1 MRLDADTWLTG
12 ISAPLLTSTSPLILS
27 PAIQPILQ
35 SPYAH
40 IMSSAETQTATNGPD
55 DSGLTDSMNRLNVG
69 ADDAPAK
76 TEEEYAQSQLTLRA
90 IVSSK
95 EAGVIIG
102 KAGKNVADL
111 REETGV
117 KAGVSKVVQGVH
129 DRVLTVTGA
138 LSGISKAYAI
148 VAKGLLEGAPQMGMG
163 GVITNNGTHR
173 KSYPVSRSSHANQG
187 SSYSTFDLAQPNG
200 YHHWTPGTQDQGNSG
215 SLRSSYGGAKGN
227 VTSIDR
233 KNR

>member
-1 MRLDADTWLTG
+1 MAA
-12 ISAPLLTSTSPLILS
+12 S
-27 PAIQPILQ
+27 
-35 SPYAH
+35 
-40 IMSSAETQTATNGPD
+40 ETQINSNHLD
-55 DSGLTDSMNRLNVG
+55 DHQLTDSLHRLDM
-69 ADDAPAK
+69 AEREDAPPK

-138 LSGISKAYAI
+138 LQGIAKAYAI
-148 VAKGLLEGAPQMGMG
+148 VAKGLLEGAPQIGMG
-163 GVITNNGTHR
+163 GVIQNNGTHR
-173 KSYPVSRSSHANQG
+173 E
-187 SSYSTFDLAQPNG
+187 
-200 YHHWTPGTQDQGNSG
+200 
-215 SLRSSYGGAKGN
+215 
-227 VTSIDR
+227 
-233 KNR
+233 